1 MGKSIKLVYYN
12 WVNSFKWLNNLFFG
26 ELMGKLSIFFNVL
39 FKGDHQKGTDHWLG
53 QRITSVVMVPFVV
66 LFSIF
71 FLMNYGSGYEE
82 VKNYFLNPMI
92 NGLTIIFF
100 IIIFLHL
107 KQGLEVVIEDY
118 ISQKRTREI
127 FLKANTALCSCMGL
141 LGVLSLLSIYF
152 IG

>member
-12 WVNSFKWLNNLFFG
+12 WVNSFEWLNNLFFG

-118 ISQKRTREI
+118 ISQKLTREI
-127 FLKANTALCSCMGL
+127 FLKANTVLCSCMGL

>member
-1 MGKSIKLVYYN
+1 MK
-12 WVNSFKWLNNLFFG
+12 
-26 ELMGKLSIFFNVL
+26 KLSFFINAL
-39 FKGDHQKGTDHWLG
+39 FNGDHQKGTDHWLG
-53 QRITSVVMVPFVV
+53 QRITSVVMLPFVA
-66 LFSIF
+66 LFFIF

-100 IIIFLHL
+100 IITFFHL

-118 ISQKRTREI
+118 ISERRTREI
-127 FLKANTALCSCMGL
+127 FLKANTVLCSSMGL
-141 LGVLSLLSIYF
+141 LGVIALLSIYF